1 MRLLPVATL
10 HLLVIER
17 EKTNVENEGFELE
30 ERDALAEGQF
40 LLGARDQLL
49 RGHDTVLDEQPLPA
63 LLFVNGRRRGDGN
76 LRTLRFV
83 VGSAED
89 GKAARAGRRRA
100 VVGRLV
106 HILHQVHDGLVDRAL
121 LRFVQ
126 FLTQFQQ
133 QIPLTHIEVNGLL
146 STPHLAI

>member
-10 HLLVIER
+10 HLQVIEG
-17 EKTNVENEGFELE
+17 EKTDVENEGFELE

-89 GKAARAGRRRA
+89 GKAARAGRRR
-100 VVGRLV
+100 GRR
-106 HILHQVHDGLVDRAL
+106 DR
-121 LRFVQ
+121 
-126 FLTQFQQ
+126 
-133 QIPLTHIEVNGLL
+133 
-146 STPHLAI
+146 